1 MMVQIDVQPE
11 TAALLNEVRSRGIS
25 LDALLR
31 ETLKTAPPRP
41 QVATKPDRLKAF
53 FDAMAHGSES
63 APVLP
68 PAANERGFYY
78 EEGQE

>member
-11 TAALLNEVRSRGIS
+11 TAALLNEVRNRGIS

-31 ETLKTAPPRP
+31 ETLKTMPPRP
-41 QVATKPDRLKAF
+41 HASAKPDRLKTF
-53 FDAMAHGSES
+53 FDAMAFGSEL

-68 PAANERGFYY
+68 PAADERGFYY